1 MANSL
6 QRCSA
11 IIRTGCTLA
20 IRLPHKLL
28 QLAGGLLAAFVF
40 SPQLGWAA
48 QTNTRAIIH
57 IPTKSLTS
65 MPLFFGKDK
74 GFFSR
79 EGVDVDLVLMSPP
92 TAIAA
97 LVAGE
102 LDFSTT
108 VGAGISATMRGLP
121 IKRILYIQQ
130 YVTFA
135 LMAAPEI
142 KSVRDL
148 VGKSVG
154 AVALTDATA
163 IAAREIFKG
172 NGIDPSAVNFFYTQS
187 TESSRTAL
195 TSKKLAAAMLPPPFA
210 EETQVRGF
218 NRLAEAKDYSPLS
231 GIGLLASADALK
243 KNPAKGDSV
252 IRAVLRTMGYMR
264 DPKNHGELIE
274 YILKIHKIDANV
286 AAQAL
291 ATVMAVYSK
300 DGTKPHDLVQ
310 NEIDIYRESLKMTQA
325 FTPEDLE
332 DMSHARRAFES
343 LNR

>member
-1 MANSL
+1 M
-6 QRCSA
+6 
-11 IIRTGCTLA
+11 A
-20 IRLPHKLL
+20 IRPPCVRAYLPSGLYAALL
-28 QLAGGLLAAFVF
+28 VLLAVP
-40 SPQLGWAA
+40 SWAG
-48 QTNTRAIIH
+48 QTAMRALIH

-74 GFFSR
+74 GFFAR

-121 IKRILYIQQ
+121 IKRVLYIQQ
-130 YVTFA
+130 FVTFA
-135 LMAAPEI
+135 LMTAPEI
-142 KSVRDL
+142 KNLRDL
-148 VGKSVG
+148 VGKSLG

-163 IAAREIFKG
+163 IAAREILKG
-172 NGIDPSAVNFFYTQS
+172 NGIEPSSVNFFYTQS

-195 TSKKLAAAMLPPPFA
+195 TSRKLAAAMLPPPFA
-210 EETQVRGF
+210 EETQTRAF

-243 KNPAKGDSV
+243 TNPAKGVSV
-252 IRAVLRTMGYMR
+252 IRAVLRTMSYMR
-264 DPKNHGELIE
+264 DSKNHGELVD
-274 YILKIHKIDANV
+274 YILKIHKIDATV
-286 AAQAL
+286 AAHAL
-291 ATVMAVYSK
+291 ATVMAVYSN
-300 DGTKPHDLVQ
+300 DGMKPHEFVQ
-310 NEIDIYRESLKMTQA
+310 KEIDIYRDSLKITQS

-332 DMSHARRAFES
+332 DMSFARKALES

>member
-1 MANSL
+1 
-6 QRCSA
+6 
-11 IIRTGCTLA
+11 LA
-20 IRLPHKLL
+20 IRYSRTRAHV
-28 QLAGGLLAAFVF
+28 AGGFLAAVVLFPLL
-40 SPQLGWAA
+40 SWAG
-48 QTNTRAIIH
+48 QTNTRALIH

-74 GFFSR
+74 GFFAR

-108 VGAGISATMRGLP
+108 VGAGISASMRGLP

-130 YVTFA
+130 FVTFA

-148 VGKSVG
+148 AGKSVG

-163 IAAREIFKG
+163 IAAREILKG
-172 NGIDPSAVNFFYTQS
+172 NGVDPSAVNFFYTQS

-195 TSKKLAAAMLPPPFA
+195 TSKKLNAAMLPPPFA
-210 EETQVRGF
+210 EEAQVRGF

-243 KNPAKGDSV
+243 KNPAKGVSV
-252 IRAVLRTMGYMR
+252 IRAVLRTMAYMR
-264 DPKNHGELIE
+264 DPKNQSELID

-286 AAQAL
+286 AAHAL

-300 DGTKPHDLVQ
+300 DGTKPREVVQ
-310 NEIDIYRESLKMTQA
+310 SEIDIYREGLKITQS

-332 DMSHARRAFES
+332 DMSFAKRALES
-343 LNR
+343 LGR

>member
-1 MANSL
+1 
-6 QRCSA
+6 
-11 IIRTGCTLA
+11 
-20 IRLPHKLL
+20 
-28 QLAGGLLAAFVF
+28 
-40 SPQLGWAA
+40 
-48 QTNTRAIIH
+48 
-57 IPTKSLTS
+57 

-74 GFFSR
+74 GFFAR
-79 EGVDVDLVLMSPP
+79 EGIDVDLVLMSPP

-121 IKRILYIQQ
+121 IKRVLYIQQ
-130 YVTFA
+130 FVTFA
-135 LMAAPEI
+135 LMAAPEV
-142 KSVRDL
+142 KSVREL
-148 VGKSVG
+148 VGKSLG

-163 IAAREIFKG
+163 IAAREILKG
-172 NGIDPSAVNFFYTQS
+172 NGVDPSAVNFFYTQS

-195 TSKKLAAAMLPPPFA
+195 TSKKLAAAMLPPPLA
-210 EETQVRGF
+210 EETQVRAF

-243 KNPAKGDSV
+243 TNPAKGVSV
-252 IRAVLRTMGYMR
+252 VRAVLRTMNYMR
-264 DPKNHGELIE
+264 DPKNHGELVD
-274 YILKIHKIDANV
+274 YILKIHKIDNSV
-286 AAQAL
+286 AAHAL

-300 DGTKPHDLVQ
+300 DGTKPREFVQ
-310 NEIDIYRESLKMTQA
+310 KEIDIYRDSLKITQA

-332 DMSHARRAFES
+332 DMSFARKALEP

>member
-1 MANSL
+1 LYAAL
-6 QRCSA
+6 
-11 IIRTGCTLA
+11 LV
-20 IRLPHKLL
+20 LPLPTW
-28 QLAGGLLAAFVF
+28 AG
-40 SPQLGWAA
+40 
-48 QTNTRAIIH
+48 QTAMRALVH

-74 GFFSR
+74 GFFAR

-121 IKRILYIQQ
+121 IKRVLYIQQ
-130 YVTFA
+130 FVTFA

-142 KSVRDL
+142 KTVRDL
-148 VGKSVG
+148 VGKSLG

-163 IAAREIFKG
+163 IAAREILKG
-172 NGIDPSAVNFFYTQS
+172 NGVEPSAVNFFYTQS

-210 EETQVRGF
+210 EETQVRAF

-243 KNPAKGDSV
+243 INPAKGVSV
-252 IRAVLRTMGYMR
+252 VRAVLRTMSYMR
-264 DPKNHGELIE
+264 DPKNHGELVD
-274 YILKIHKIDANV
+274 YILKIHKIDNNV
-286 AAQAL
+286 AADAL
-291 ATVMAVYSK
+291 ATVMTVYSK
-300 DGTKPHDLVQ
+300 DGTKPRDLVQ
-310 NEIDIYRESLKMTQA
+310 KEIDIYRDSLKITQS

-332 DMSHARRAFES
+332 DMSFARKALES
-343 LNR
+343 LNH

>member
-1 MANSL
+1 MSIKVLRFAGGLIAVLIFFPSI
-6 QRCSA
+6 RCSA
-11 IIRTGCTLA
+11 QSNA
-20 IRLPHKLL
+20 
-28 QLAGGLLAAFVF
+28 
-40 SPQLGWAA
+40 
-48 QTNTRAIIH
+48 RAIVH

-74 GFFSR
+74 GFFTR
-79 EGVDVDLVLMSPP
+79 ENVDVDLVLMSPP

-130 YVTFA
+130 FVTFA

-148 VGKSVG
+148 IGKSLG

-163 IAAREIFKG
+163 IAAREIIKA
-172 NGIDPSAVNFFYTQS
+172 NAIDPSAVNFFYTQS

-195 TSKKLAAAMLPPPFA
+195 MAKKITAAMLPPPFA
-210 EETQVRGF
+210 EETHGRGF
-218 NRLAEAKDYSPLS
+218 NRLAEAKDYAPLS
-231 GIGLLASADALK
+231 GIGLLASSDALK
-243 KNPAKGDSV
+243 KHPNKAVSV
-252 IRAVLRTMGYMR
+252 IRAILRTMAYMR
-264 DPKNHGELIE
+264 DPKNHNELVD
-274 YILKIHKIDANV
+274 YILKIHKIDSAV
-286 AAQAL
+286 AAEAL

-300 DGTKPHDLVQ
+300 DGTKPREAVQ
-310 NEIDIYRESLKMTQA
+310 HEIDIYREALKITKPL
-325 FTPEDLE
+325 TPEELE
-332 DMSHARRAFES
+332 DMSYQKRAYEFLS
-343 LNR
+343 R

>member
-1 MANSL
+1 M
-6 QRCSA
+6 
-11 IIRTGCTLA
+11 A
-20 IRLPHKLL
+20 IRSSRMRL
-28 QLAGGLLAAFVF
+28 QVVGGLFAAVIMLP
-40 SPQLGWAA
+40 SLSWAG
-48 QTNTRAIIH
+48 QTNTRALIH

-74 GFFSR
+74 GFFAR

-130 YVTFA
+130 FVTFS

-142 KSVRDL
+142 KNVRDL
-148 VGKSVG
+148 AGKSLG

-163 IAAREIFKG
+163 IAAREILKG
-172 NGIDPSAVNFFYTQS
+172 NGIDPSTVNFFYTQS

-218 NRLAEAKDYSPLS
+218 NRLAEAKDFSPLS

-243 KNPAKGDSV
+243 KNPAKGVSV
-252 IRAVLRTMGYMR
+252 IRAVLRTMAYMR
-264 DPKNHGELIE
+264 DPKNQSELIE
-274 YILKIHKIDANV
+274 YILKLHKIDANV
-286 AAQAL
+286 AAHAL

-300 DGTKPHDLVQ
+300 DGTKPREVVQ
-310 NEIDIYRESLKMTQA
+310 NEIDIYREGLKITQP

-332 DMSHARRAFES
+332 DMSFARKALES
-343 LNR
+343 LYR

>member
-1 MANSL
+1 
-6 QRCSA
+6 
-11 IIRTGCTLA
+11 LA
-20 IRLPHKLL
+20 IRLRQVGPYLT
-28 QLAGGLLAAFVF
+28 GGLYAALLILPMP
-40 SPQLGWAA
+40 SWAG
-48 QTNTRAIIH
+48 QTAMRALIH

-74 GFFSR
+74 GFFAR

-92 TAIAA
+92 IAIAA

-121 IKRILYIQQ
+121 IKRVLYIQQ
-130 YVTFA
+130 FVTFA

-163 IAAREIFKG
+163 IAAREILKG

-210 EETQVRGF
+210 EETQVRAF

-243 KNPAKGDSV
+243 TNPAKGVSV
-252 IRAVLRTMGYMR
+252 VRAVLGTMNYMR
-264 DPKNHGELIE
+264 DPKNHGELVD
-274 YILKIHKIDANV
+274 YVLKIHKIDTDV
-286 AAQAL
+286 AAHAL
-291 ATVMAVYSK
+291 QTVMAVYSK
-300 DGTKPHDLVQ
+300 DGTKPRELVQ
-310 NEIDIYRESLKMTQA
+310 KEIDIYRESLKIAQP

-332 DMSHARRAFES
+332 DMSFARKAFES

>member
-1 MANSL
+1 M
-6 QRCSA
+6 
-11 IIRTGCTLA
+11 
-20 IRLPHKLL
+20 LL
-28 QLAGGLLAAFVF
+28 HAAGLSVAVLFLLL
-40 SPQLGWAA
+40 SWPA
-48 QTNTRAIIH
+48 QANTRALIH

-79 EGVDVDLVLMSPP
+79 EGIDVDLVLMSPP

-130 YVTFA
+130 FVTFA

-142 KSVRDL
+142 KTVRDL
-148 VGKSVG
+148 AGKSVG

-163 IAAREIFKG
+163 IAAREILKG
-172 NGIDPSAVNFFYTQS
+172 HGIDPSAVNFFYTQS

-243 KNPAKGDSV
+243 KNPAKGVSV

-274 YILKIHKIDANV
+274 YILKIHKLDANV
-286 AAQAL
+286 AAHAL

-300 DGTKPHDLVQ
+300 DGTKPREFVQ
-310 NEIDIYRESLKMTQA
+310 NEIDIYREGLKISQP

-332 DMSHARRAFES
+332 DMSFARKASES

>member
-1 MANSL
+1 MPIRRAWL
-6 QRCSA
+6 RRYVTSA
-11 IIRTGCTLA
+11 LYTALLV
-20 IRLPHKLL
+20 LPLPSW
-28 QLAGGLLAAFVF
+28 AG
-40 SPQLGWAA
+40 
-48 QTNTRAIIH
+48 QTAMRALIH

-74 GFFSR
+74 GFFAR
-79 EGVDVDLVLMSPP
+79 EGIDVDLVLMSPP

-121 IKRILYIQQ
+121 IKRVLYIQQ
-130 YVTFA
+130 FVTFA
-135 LMAAPEI
+135 LMAAPEV
-142 KSVRDL
+142 KSVREL
-148 VGKSVG
+148 VGKSLG

-163 IAAREIFKG
+163 IAAREILKG
-172 NGIDPSAVNFFYTQS
+172 NGVDPSAVNFFYTQS

-210 EETQVRGF
+210 EETQVRAF

-243 KNPAKGDSV
+243 TNPAKGVSV
-252 IRAVLRTMGYMR
+252 VRAVLRTMNYMR
-264 DPKNHGELIE
+264 DPKNHGELVD
-274 YILKIHKIDANV
+274 YILKIDKIDNSV
-286 AAQAL
+286 AAHAL

-300 DGTKPHDLVQ
+300 DGTKPREFVQ
-310 NEIDIYRESLKMTQA
+310 KEIDIYRDSLKITQA

-332 DMSHARRAFES
+332 DMSFARKALEPV
-343 LNR
+343 NR

>member
-1 MANSL
+1 MGINVS
-6 QRCSA
+6 RF
-11 IIRTGCTLA
+11 
-20 IRLPHKLL
+20 
-28 QLAGGLLAAFVF
+28 AGGLVAALIIFPLV
-40 SPQLGWAA
+40 GWAA
-48 QTNTRAIIH
+48 QSNTRAIIH

-74 GFFSR
+74 GFFAR
-79 EGVDVDLVLMSPP
+79 ENVDVDLVLMSPP

-102 LDFSTT
+102 LDSSTT
-108 VGAGISATMRGLP
+108 VGAGISASMRGLP

-130 YVTFA
+130 FVTFA

-148 VGKSVG
+148 IGKSVG

-163 IAAREIFKG
+163 VAAREIIKG
-172 NGIDPSAVNFFYTQS
+172 NGIDPSTVNFFYTQS

-195 TSKKLAAAMLPPPFA
+195 MSKKLAAAMLPPPFA
-210 EETQVRGF
+210 EETRVKGF
-218 NRLAEAKDYSPLS
+218 NRLAEAKDYAPLS
-231 GIGLLASADALK
+231 GIGLLASSDALK
-243 KNPAKGDSV
+243 ENPNKGLSV
-252 IRAVLRTMGYMR
+252 IRAVLRTMVYMR
-264 DPKNHGELIE
+264 DQKNHSELVD
-274 YILKIHKIDANV
+274 YILKIHKIDSSV
-286 AAQAL
+286 ATEAL

-300 DGTKPHDLVQ
+300 DGTKPREAVQ
-310 NEIDIYRESLKMTQA
+310 KEIDIYREALKITKP

-332 DMSHARRAFES
+332 DMSHQRRAYEF

>member
-1 MANSL
+1 MSVKVLRFAGGLIAALVFFPSI
-6 QRCSA
+6 RCSA
-11 IIRTGCTLA
+11 QSNA
-20 IRLPHKLL
+20 
-28 QLAGGLLAAFVF
+28 
-40 SPQLGWAA
+40 
-48 QTNTRAIIH
+48 RAIVH

-74 GFFSR
+74 GFFAR
-79 EGVDVDLVLMSPP
+79 ENVDVDLVLMSPP

-130 YVTFA
+130 SVTFA
-135 LMAAPEI
+135 LMAAPEV

-148 VGKSVG
+148 VGKSLG

-163 IAAREIFKG
+163 IAAREIIKG
-172 NGIDPSAVNFFYTQS
+172 NAVDPSAVNFFYTQS

-195 TSKKLAAAMLPPPFA
+195 MSKKITAAMLPPPFA

-218 NRLAEAKDYSPLS
+218 NRLAEAKDYAPLS
-231 GIGLLASADALK
+231 GIGLLASSDALK
-243 KNPAKGDSV
+243 KNPNKAVSV
-252 IRAVLRTMGYMR
+252 IRAILRTMAYMR
-264 DPKNHGELIE
+264 DPKNHNELVD
-274 YILKIHKIDANV
+274 YILKIHKIDSFV
-286 AAQAL
+286 AAEAL

-300 DGTKPHDLVQ
+300 DGTKPREAVQ
-310 NEIDIYRESLKMTQA
+310 HEIDIYREALKITKTL
-325 FTPEDLE
+325 TPEELE
-332 DMSHARRAFES
+332 DMSYQKRAYEF
-343 LNR
+343 LGR

>member
-1 MANSL
+1 MRSYVA
-6 QRCSA
+6 
-11 IIRTGCTLA
+11 T
-20 IRLPHKLL
+20 
-28 QLAGGLLAAFVF
+28 GGLGAAVVLLPLL
-40 SPQLGWAA
+40 SWAG
-48 QTNTRAIIH
+48 QTNMRALIH
-57 IPTKSLTS
+57 IPTRSLTS

-79 EGVDVDLVLMSPP
+79 EDVDVDLVLMSPP

-130 YVTFA
+130 FVTFA

-142 KSVRDL
+142 QTVRDL

-154 AVALTDATA
+154 AVAPTDATT
-163 IAAREIFKG
+163 IAAREILKG
-172 NGIDPSAVNFFYTQS
+172 NGVDPSAVNFFYTQS

-243 KNPAKGDSV
+243 KNPAKGVSV
-252 IRAVLRTMGYMR
+252 VRAVLRTMNYMR

-286 AAQAL
+286 AAHAL

-300 DGTKPHDLVQ
+300 DGTKPREFVQ
-310 NEIDIYRESLKMTQA
+310 NEIDIYREGLKISQP

-332 DMSHARRAFES
+332 DMSFARKAFES

>member
-1 MANSL
+1 M
-6 QRCSA
+6 
-11 IIRTGCTLA
+11 
-20 IRLPHKLL
+20 
-28 QLAGGLLAAFVF
+28 
-40 SPQLGWAA
+40 
-48 QTNTRAIIH
+48 RALIH

-74 GFFSR
+74 GFFAR
-79 EGVDVDLVLMSPP
+79 EGIDVDLVLMSPP

-121 IKRILYIQQ
+121 IKRVLYIQQ
-130 YVTFA
+130 FVTFA
-135 LMAAPEI
+135 LMAAPEV
-142 KSVRDL
+142 KSVREL
-148 VGKSVG
+148 VGKSLG

-163 IAAREIFKG
+163 IAAREILKG
-172 NGIDPSAVNFFYTQS
+172 NGVDPSAVNFFYTQS

-210 EETQVRGF
+210 EETQVRAF

-243 KNPAKGDSV
+243 TNPAKGVSV
-252 IRAVLRTMGYMR
+252 VRAVLRTMNYMR
-264 DPKNHGELIE
+264 DPKNHGELVD
-274 YILKIHKIDANV
+274 YILKIHKIDNSV
-286 AAQAL
+286 AAHAL

-300 DGTKPHDLVQ
+300 DGTKPREFVQ
-310 NEIDIYRESLKMTQA
+310 KEIDIYRDSLGG
-325 FTPEDLE
+325 F
-332 DMSHARRAFES
+332 RRYELCKKGLGTAQS
-343 LNR
+343 LSSRNC

>member
-1 MANSL
+1 MPIRRAWL
-6 QRCSA
+6 RRYVTSA
-11 IIRTGCTLA
+11 LYTALLV
-20 IRLPHKLL
+20 LPWPSW
-28 QLAGGLLAAFVF
+28 AG
-40 SPQLGWAA
+40 
-48 QTNTRAIIH
+48 QTAMRALIH

-74 GFFSR
+74 GFFAR
-79 EGVDVDLVLMSPP
+79 EGIDVDLVLMSPP

-121 IKRILYIQQ
+121 IKRVLYIQQ
-130 YVTFA
+130 FVTFA
-135 LMAAPEI
+135 LMAAPEV
-142 KSVRDL
+142 KSVREL
-148 VGKSVG
+148 VGKSLG

-163 IAAREIFKG
+163 IAAREILKG
-172 NGIDPSAVNFFYTQS
+172 NGVDPSAVNFFYTQS

-210 EETQVRGF
+210 EETQVRAF

-243 KNPAKGDSV
+243 TNPAKGVSV
-252 IRAVLRTMGYMR
+252 VRAVLRTMNYMR
-264 DPKNHGELIE
+264 DPKNHGELVD
-274 YILKIHKIDANV
+274 YILKIHKIDNSV
-286 AAQAL
+286 AAHAL

-300 DGTKPHDLVQ
+300 DGTKPREFVQ
-310 NEIDIYRESLKMTQA
+310 KEIDIYRDSLKITQA

-332 DMSHARRAFES
+332 DMSFARKALEP

>member
-1 MANSL
+1 MATRL
-6 QRCSA
+6 ARLRLHVTSA
-11 IIRTGCTLA
+11 LYA
-20 IRLPHKLL
+20 ALLVLPLPSW
-28 QLAGGLLAAFVF
+28 AG
-40 SPQLGWAA
+40 
-48 QTNTRAIIH
+48 QTAMRALIH

-74 GFFSR
+74 GFFAR

-121 IKRILYIQQ
+121 IKRVLYIQQ
-130 YVTFA
+130 FVTFA
-135 LMAAPEI
+135 LMATPEI

-148 VGKSVG
+148 VGKSLG

-163 IAAREIFKG
+163 IAAREILKG
-172 NGIDPSAVNFFYTQS
+172 NGVELSAVNFFYTQS
-187 TESSRTAL
+187 TEISRTAL
-195 TSKKLAAAMLPPPFA
+195 TSRKLAAAMLPPPFA
-210 EETQVRGF
+210 EETEVRAF

-243 KNPAKGDSV
+243 TNPAKGVSV
-252 IRAVLRTMGYMR
+252 VRAVLRTMNYMR
-264 DPKNHGELIE
+264 DPKNHGELVD
-274 YILKIHKIDANV
+274 YILKIHKIDSNV
-286 AAQAL
+286 AAHAL

-300 DGTKPHDLVQ
+300 DGTKPRDFVQ
-310 NEIDIYRESLKMTQA
+310 KEIDIYRDSLKITQS

-332 DMSHARRAFES
+332 DMSFARKALEP

>member
-1 MANSL
+1 MSIKVLWFAGGLIAALVVFPSV
-6 QRCSA
+6 RCSA
-11 IIRTGCTLA
+11 QSNA
-20 IRLPHKLL
+20 
-28 QLAGGLLAAFVF
+28 
-40 SPQLGWAA
+40 
-48 QTNTRAIIH
+48 RAIVH

-74 GFFSR
+74 GFFTR
-79 EGVDVDLVLMSPP
+79 ENVDVDLVLMSPP

-130 YVTFA
+130 SVTFA
-135 LMAAPEI
+135 LMAAPEV

-148 VGKSVG
+148 VGKSLG

-163 IAAREIFKG
+163 IAAREIIKG
-172 NGIDPSAVNFFYTQS
+172 NAVDPSAVNFFYTQS

-195 TSKKLAAAMLPPPFA
+195 MSKKITAAMLPPPFA

-218 NRLAEAKDYSPLS
+218 NRLAEAKDYAPLS
-231 GIGLLASADALK
+231 GIGLLASSDALK
-243 KNPAKGDSV
+243 KNPNKAVSM
-252 IRAVLRTMGYMR
+252 IRAVLRTMAYMR
-264 DPKNHGELIE
+264 DPRNHNELVD
-274 YILKIHKIDANV
+274 YILKIHKIDSSV
-286 AAQAL
+286 AAEAL

-300 DGTKPHDLVQ
+300 DGTKPREAVQ
-310 NEIDIYRESLKMTQA
+310 HEIDIYREALKITKQLM
-325 FTPEDLE
+325 PEELE
-332 DMSHARRAFES
+332 DMSYQKRAYEFLS
-343 LNR
+343 R

>member
-1 MANSL
+1 MATRL
-6 QRCSA
+6 ARLRLHVTSA
-11 IIRTGCTLA
+11 LYA
-20 IRLPHKLL
+20 ALLVLPLPSW
-28 QLAGGLLAAFVF
+28 AG
-40 SPQLGWAA
+40 
-48 QTNTRAIIH
+48 QTAMRALIH

-74 GFFSR
+74 GFFAR

-121 IKRILYIQQ
+121 IKRVLYIQQ
-130 YVTFA
+130 FVTFA
-135 LMAAPEI
+135 LMATPEI

-148 VGKSVG
+148 VGKSLG

-163 IAAREIFKG
+163 IAAREILKG
-172 NGIDPSAVNFFYTQS
+172 NGVELSAVNFFYTQS
-187 TESSRTAL
+187 TEISRTAL
-195 TSKKLAAAMLPPPFA
+195 TSRKLAAAMLPPPFA
-210 EETQVRGF
+210 EETEVRAF

-243 KNPAKGDSV
+243 TNPAKGVSV
-252 IRAVLRTMGYMR
+252 VRAVLRTMNYMR
-264 DPKNHGELIE
+264 DPKNHGELVD
-274 YILKIHKIDANV
+274 YILKIHKIDSNV
-286 AAQAL
+286 AAHAL

-300 DGTKPHDLVQ
+300 DGTKPRDFVQ
-310 NEIDIYRESLKMTQA
+310 KEIDIYRDSLKITQS

-332 DMSHARRAFES
+332 DMSFARKALES
-343 LNR
+343 LSR

>member
-1 MANSL
+1 MSVKVL
-6 QRCSA
+6 RF
-11 IIRTGCTLA
+11 
-20 IRLPHKLL
+20 
-28 QLAGGLLAAFVF
+28 AGGLIAALVF
-40 SPQLGWAA
+40 FPSISCSA
-48 QTNTRAIIH
+48 QSNARAIVH

-74 GFFSR
+74 GFFAR
-79 EGVDVDLVLMSPP
+79 ENVDVDLVLMSPP

-130 YVTFA
+130 SVTFA
-135 LMAAPEI
+135 LMAAPEV

-163 IAAREIFKG
+163 IAAREIIKG
-172 NGIDPSAVNFFYTQS
+172 NAVDPSAVNFFYTQS

-195 TSKKLAAAMLPPPFA
+195 MSKKITAAMLPPPFA

-218 NRLAEAKDYSPLS
+218 NRLAEAKDYAPLS
-231 GIGLLASADALK
+231 GIGLLASSDALK
-243 KNPAKGDSV
+243 KNPNKAVSV
-252 IRAVLRTMGYMR
+252 IRAVLRTMAYMR
-264 DPKNHGELIE
+264 DPKNHNELVD
-274 YILKIHKIDANV
+274 YILKIHKIDSSV
-286 AAQAL
+286 AAEAL

-300 DGTKPHDLVQ
+300 DGTKPREAVQ
-310 NEIDIYRESLKMTQA
+310 HEIDIYREALKITKPL
-325 FTPEDLE
+325 TPEELE
-332 DMSHARRAFES
+332 DMSYQKRAYEFLS
-343 LNR
+343 R